1 MKKFIVLLVFTLSA
15 NVFAQNNA
23 QKIYETEKAFAKASA
38 EKGINQAFTEYLA
51 DEGIIFEPLPVNGR
65 EFWQNRSASPAYLI
79 RNPAL
84 IDVSA
89 NGALGYS
96 TGNSAYRPQG
106 KDDPNTFY
114 GEYATVWQRQPDG
127 SYKAVLDI
135 GIAHDKPSVIET
147 EWKSPTSAADQTA
160 PKTNSTAAA
169 QSFFETAQ
177 NDGIA
182 KAYKEFAADDIR
194 LLRDKMMP
202 VTGKKAALEYLKKDK
217 SAIKYSKR
225 MFFVGAGDL
234 AYLSDIYT
242 ILNKENKS
250 IEKGN
255 IVQIW
260 KLRGGVW
267 QIVLDV
273 AAQFPPEQK

>member
-1 MKKFIVLLVFTLSA
+1 MKKMIALLIFILSL
-15 NVFAQNNA
+15 NIFAQNNA
-23 QKIYETEKAFAKASA
+23 QKIYETEKAFEKTIAD
-38 EKGINQAFTEYLA
+38 KGINQAFIEYLA
-51 DEGIIFEPLPVNGR
+51 EEGIIFQPVPINGR
-65 EFWQNRSASPAYLI
+65 EFWRSRPASPAFLTW
-79 RNPAL
+79 NPVL

-89 NGALGYS
+89 NGALGYT
-96 TGNSAYRPQG
+96 TGNSVYRPQG
-106 KDDPNTFY
+106 KDDANAFY

-127 SYKAVLDI
+127 GYKAVLDI
-135 GIAHDKPSVIET
+135 GISHDKPAVAET
-147 EWKSPTSAADQTA
+147 DWKSPASTAADSIA
-160 PKTNSTAAA
+160 PQMNSTAA

-217 SAIKYSKR
+217 SAIKYAKR

-234 AYLSDIYT
+234 AYLNDTYT
-242 ILNKENKS
+242 LSKDQKVTAR
-250 IEKGN
+250 GN
-255 IVQIW
+255 LVQIW

-273 AAQFPPEQK
+273 NAPLPPEQK